1 MNFTRLGEMIRKEF
15 TQLFRDKRVRHIL
28 ILVPIV
34 QIIVFGYVINFDLKY
49 IRLAIH
55 DQSKSRESRIT
66 KDAFT
71 GNKIF
76 KVVHENDWPIEHEK
90 LLLKGKTDMVIKFP
104 PNFSEKIRRGE
115 TAQVQ
120 ILVDGSVSNM
130 AATRVAYATAII
142 ERLNQ
147 QFLKEIYPH
156 ELLFPNIDF
165 RLRTWYNPNI
175 YSRNFFVPGIV
186 AFVVMLISLLF
197 TSMAII
203 KEKEKG
209 TMEQLIVT
217 PIKAYEIIIGKT
229 IPYIIISLLQMIFV
243 ALFAIYWFDLPMR
256 GSIFAL
262 FLGVFLFLLS
272 SIGIGLFISTIS
284 ETQQQAMMTTFF
296 FIQPSLLLSGFIF
309 PIANMPIVVQWITY
323 INPFRY
329 ILVIIRGVFLKG
341 IGMDILWPQ
350 FLALG
355 VLSTFFLTAA
365 TIRFKKRLD

>member
-1 MNFTRLGEMIRKEF
+1 MNQTRIKEMIRKEF
-15 TQLFRDKRVRHIL
+15 IQLLRDKRIRHIL
-28 ILVPIV
+28 ILVPLV

-49 IRLAIH
+49 IRLAVQ
-55 DQSKSRESRIT
+55 DLSNSYESRVT

-76 KVVHENDWPIEHEK
+76 KIVHEDNKPIEDEK
-90 LLLKGKTDMVIKFP
+90 LLLKGNVDMVIKFP
-104 PNFSEKIRRGE
+104 PDYSEKIRRGE
-115 TAQVQ
+115 TARLQ

-130 AATRVAYATAII
+130 AATRVAYAMSII

-147 QFLKEIYPH
+147 QFLKELYPY
-156 ELLFPNIDF
+156 ELNFPNIDC
-165 RLRTWYNPNI
+165 RLRTWYNPSV

-203 KEKEKG
+203 KEKERG

-217 PIKAYEIIIGKT
+217 PIKPYEIIIGKT
-229 IPYIIISLLQMIFV
+229 IPYIVISLLQMVFVSLIAIF
-243 ALFAIYWFDLPMR
+243 WFDLPLH
-256 GSIFAL
+256 GSIFL
-262 FLGVFLFLLS
+262 LILGVFLFLLC

-309 PIANMPIVVQWITY
+309 PIANMPTVVQWITY

-329 ILVIIRGVFLKG
+329 ILVIIRGIFLKG
-341 IGMDILWPQ
+341 VGMDILWPQ

-355 VLSTFFLTAA
+355 VLCVLFLTAA
-365 TIRFKKRLD
+365 TMRFKKRLD